1 MKWGNKN
8 IKSLQYGNKS
18 IIVAYWGNKKVW
30 ERVNEPE
37 YDINTILESIIQGK
51 DLDNMNKL
59 LSNIQSSNQDF
70 TDINNQLEE
79 IIITDY
85 RKPISFTVNNIE
97 YSALENMTWEE
108 WIYSEYS
115 KDEFYIDQNSIK
127 YVTITDTVSVY
138 QLYDDVTAVDINS
151 LIKPQSYKIE
161 NAEITY
167 DLNNLLENIISGT
180 NEPLNSSILNQLEN
194 SSYGFTSINK
204 QLMYT
209 INE

>member
-1 MKWGNKN
+1 
-8 IKSLQYGNKS
+8 
-18 IIVAYWGNKKVW
+18 
-30 ERVNEPE
+30 
-37 YDINTILESIIQGK
+37 
-51 DLDNMNKL
+51 
-59 LSNIQSSNQDF
+59 
-70 TDINNQLEE
+70 
-79 IIITDY
+79 
-85 RKPISFTVNNIE
+85 
-97 YSALENMTWEE
+97 MTWEE